1 VDNLHRA
8 VNPGNRGCLH
18 KAVLLRGVLHKVRHK
33 AVLLRGVLHK
43 VRHKAVLLPVV
54 LLYKRLQVA

>member
-18 KAVLLRGVLHKVRHK
+18 KVALLRGVLHKV
-33 AVLLRGVLHK
+33 ALLRGVLHK

-54 LLYKRLQVA
+54 LLYKQLQVA